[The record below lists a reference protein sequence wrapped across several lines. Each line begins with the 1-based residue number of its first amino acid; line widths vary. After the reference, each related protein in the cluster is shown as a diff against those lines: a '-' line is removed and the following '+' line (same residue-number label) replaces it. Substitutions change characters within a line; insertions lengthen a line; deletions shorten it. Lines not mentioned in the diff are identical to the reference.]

1 MTSFPDSASSSDSPP
16 TKVTRRTAL
25 SGLAASG
32 LAASV
37 FAGGARRHKQR
48 IRVGQIGIGH
58 AHSTKLS
65 VYRES
70 ADYEVVGLVESD
82 PRLRGTIAKNVTF
95 KDVPLMTQ
103 EQLLNVADLD
113 VVLVETRVNDLL
125 GTAEACVNAGK
136 HVHIDKPAGDS
147 LPHFRRIVESA
158 ERQQLMIQMGYMYRY
173 NPAIALLQKF
183 LAEGWLGDVFE
194 IHTVMSK
201 VVPEANRASLAKFPG
216 GVMFELGCHLIDLVV
231 GVLGKPNSVTPF
243 SQHVS
248 PKDDGLVDNML
259 AVMEY
264 DRAIASVKSSAV
276 EVDGFARRHFV
287 VCGTEGTFHIQP
299 LDNPSARVAL
309 SKPRAKYQKGY
320 QDVSFPKYRR
330 YVADAADMASVLRGD
345 KVSSFDAKHDLN
357 VQEAVLRASGL
368 PLN

>member
-1 MTSFPDSASSSDSPP
+1 
-16 TKVTRRTAL
+16 
-25 SGLAASG
+25 
-32 LAASV
+32 
-37 FAGGARRHKQR
+37 
-48 IRVGQIGIGH
+48 
-58 AHSTKLS
+58 
-65 VYRES
+65 
-70 ADYEVVGLVESD
+70 
-82 PRLRGTIAKNVTF
+82 
-95 KDVPLMTQ
+95 
-103 EQLLNVADLD
+103 
-113 VVLVETRVNDLL
+113 
-125 GTAEACVNAGK
+125 
-136 HVHIDKPAGDS
+136 
-147 LPHFRRIVESA
+147 
-158 ERQQLMIQMGYMYRY
+158 
-173 NPAIALLQKF
+173 
-183 LAEGWLGDVFE
+183 
-194 IHTVMSK
+194 MSK